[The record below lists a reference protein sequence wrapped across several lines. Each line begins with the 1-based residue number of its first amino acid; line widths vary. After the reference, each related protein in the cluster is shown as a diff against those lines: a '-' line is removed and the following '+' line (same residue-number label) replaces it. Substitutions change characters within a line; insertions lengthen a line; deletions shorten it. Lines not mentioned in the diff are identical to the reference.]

1 VYALSLSF
9 DVEPEACKLQIR
21 YLINYVRIEVRDIR
35 TMKLMH
41 DIYIG
46 YLYFIPWLWNNNSI
60 VESILRRTLVWFFPG
75 FFLPTVHP
83 TVDG

>member
-41 DIYIG
+41 DIYI
-46 YLYFIPWLWNNNSI
+46 YRIFIFYTMGM
-60 VESILRRTLVWFFPG
+60 E
-75 FFLPTVHP
+75 
-83 TVDG
+83 

>member
-41 DIYIG
+41 DIYRI
-46 YLYFIPWLWNNNSI
+46 FIFYTMAM
-60 VESILRRTLVWFFPG
+60 E
-75 FFLPTVHP
+75 
-83 TVDG
+83 